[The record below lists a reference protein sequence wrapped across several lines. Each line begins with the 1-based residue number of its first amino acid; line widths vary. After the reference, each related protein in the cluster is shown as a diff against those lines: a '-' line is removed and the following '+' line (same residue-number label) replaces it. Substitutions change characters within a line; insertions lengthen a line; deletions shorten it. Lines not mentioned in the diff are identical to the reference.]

1 MITIKNIAARALLIS
16 AGAIFY
22 ANSAWALLPIQHWTE
37 PSGAKVWLVESPVIP
52 MVDVQVDFDGGSR
65 RDPAEKSGL
74 ASAVALMA
82 SKGVKGGKEGQGA
95 EPALTDNALGGAR
108 ADLGARF

>member
-37 PSGAKVWLVESPVIP
+37 PSGAKVYLVESPVIP
-52 MVDVQVDFDGGSR
+52 MVDVQIDFDAGSR
-65 RDPAEKSGL
+65 RDPAGQSGL
-74 ASAVALMA
+74 ASAVASMA
-82 SKGVKGGKEGQGA
+82 SKGVKAAGSM
-95 EPALTDNALGGAR
+95 
-108 ADLGARF
+108 